1 MSWFSI
7 KNSIFITCTIIYPTM
22 NKLLVL
28 ILITFQCAFVFSQ
41 HQLTHEVYFETD
53 KYEVPSTEEN
63 RLLLFISN
71 LTDVDID
78 FISIFGFCDDRGANT
93 YNLKLSQQRA
103 DAIKAIFSNNE
114 ISENLI
120 SNVDGKGEILLKI
133 VEEQDI
139 LKIRG
144 LNRKVEIIVMPKPPK
159 PEVIVE
165 TPPIPKEK
173 NVIEL
178 INEGSKGDKI
188 IFKDILFKT
197 GYATVTP
204 ASKQT
209 LTDIAE
215 ALAKRDDIYFTIQGH
230 VCCTQFTRDAVD
242 RKTKKRNLSEARAKY
257 VYDYFAKK
265 GVDKK
270 RMRHL
275 GMRRKFPLGGD
286 PELDRRVEILITH
299 TKEDAAN

>member
-1 MSWFSI
+1 MR
-7 KNSIFITCTIIYPTM
+7 
-22 NKLLVL
+22 KLLVL
-28 ILITFQCAFVFSQ
+28 ILLTFNGVMAFSQ
-41 HQLTHEVYFETD
+41 KDLTHEVYFDTD
-53 KYEVPSTEEN
+53 KFVVPPTEEN

-71 LTDVDID
+71 ISDVEIES
-78 FISIFGFCDDRGANT
+78 IAIFGFCDDRGADT

-103 DAIKAIFSNNE
+103 DAIKAIFANNE
-114 ISENLI
+114 ISEDLI
-120 SNVDGKGEILLKI
+120 SNVDGKGKILLKV
-133 VEEQDI
+133 VEEKDL

-144 LNRKVEIIVMPKPPK
+144 LNRKVEIIVKPKPPK
-159 PEVIVE
+159 PEKVE
-165 TPPIPKEK
+165 VAEVTPEKIKEK
-173 NVIEL
+173 TEIDL
-178 INEGSKGDKI
+178 INESAVGDKI
-188 IFKDILFKT
+188 IFKNILFKT

-204 ASKQT
+204 GSKKT
-209 LTDIAE
+209 LENIAK
-215 ALAKRDDIYFTIQGH
+215 ALVERDDIYFTVQGH

-286 PELDRRVEILITH
+286 PEFDRRVEIVITYVGN
-299 TKEDAAN
+299 AN